1 MGAWDLTYDCKATIF
16 ADVVEYYDKLVEKQ
30 EKSGYD
36 RDDPYCANITSFGGI
51 KLLEGFAKNRQ
62 EALEEVLNEGE
73 KWGPAV
79 TKFYYPEG
87 FEEYANKS
95 DIKKRVNQITKL
107 HTKLKNEHDKIAQYV
122 QSTYDKVQVKLNTKF
137 MSCISCK
144 SKISIGYI
152 RKCIGTTSY
161 GDGFTTYYNK
171 CIVCNNDFIKPKEE
185 KYNKLKEEYD
195 NVSHVYEAV
204 FGGMVAS

>member
-16 ADVVEYYDKLVEKQ
+16 ADVVEYYDKLVEEQ

-51 KLLEGFAKNRQ
+51 RLLEGFAKNRQ
-62 EALEEVLNEGE
+62 EALEEVLDKGE

-107 HTKLKNEHDKIAQYV
+107 HTKLKNEHDKIAQFCTLYFA
-122 QSTYDKVQVKLNTKF
+122 QGR
-137 MSCISCK
+137 
-144 SKISIGYI
+144 SKC
-152 RKCIGTTSY
+152 RH
-161 GDGFTTYYNK
+161 FWRRRWLLWWR
-171 CIVCNNDFIKPKEE
+171 FP
-185 KYNKLKEEYD
+185 
-195 NVSHVYEAV
+195 SH
-204 FGGMVAS
+204 

>member
-1 MGAWDLTYDCKATIF
+1 MEYGFNVSLSTIF
-16 ADVVEYYDKLVEKQ
+16 ADVVEYYDKLVEEQ
-30 EKSGYD
+30 RNLED
-36 RDDPYCANITSFGGI
+36 RDDPYCEYSHLWY
-51 KLLEGFAKNRQ
+51 KLLKVLEKQTRS
-62 EALEEVLNEGE
+62 LEEVLDKGE

-107 HTKLKNEHDKIAQYV
+107 HTKLKNEHDKVAQYV
-122 QSTYDKVQVKLNTKF
+122 QSTYDKVQSKENTKF

-144 SKISIGYI
+144 SKISKGYV

-185 KYNKLKEEYD
+185 KYNKLREEYG

>member
-1 MGAWDLTYDCKATIF
+1 MGAWDLTYDCNASSF
-16 ADVVEYYDKLVEKQ
+16 EDVVVYFEKLIEEQ
-30 EKSGYD
+30 EKRGYD

-62 EALEEVLNEGE
+62 EALEEVLDKGE

-107 HTKLKNEHDKIAQYV
+107 HTKLKNEHDKVAQYV
-122 QSTYDKVQVKLNTKF
+122 QSTYDKVQSKENTNAINAKNNAKNEFNSAKENKSKAEQDVIEKKKLCST
-137 MSCISCK
+137 SCK
-144 SKISIGYI
+144 
-152 RKCIGTTSY
+152 
-161 GDGFTTYYNK
+161 
-171 CIVCNNDFIKPKEE
+171 
-185 KYNKLKEEYD
+185 
-195 NVSHVYEAV
+195 
-204 FGGMVAS
+204 